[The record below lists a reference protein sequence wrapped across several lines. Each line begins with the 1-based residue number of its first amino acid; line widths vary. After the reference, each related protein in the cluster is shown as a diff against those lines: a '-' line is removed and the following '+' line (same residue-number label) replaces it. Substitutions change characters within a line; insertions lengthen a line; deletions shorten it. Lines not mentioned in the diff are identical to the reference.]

1 MIAVGIDHCK
11 LFFFFFSSFRDCW
24 ECSNQF
30 L

>member
-11 LFFFFFSSFRDCW
+11 LFFFSSFRDCW